1 MRTGDRAKS
10 FSDSVLST
18 QSPSLSLW
26 EKAMKLAGRVAI
38 VTGSSRGIGKDI
50 ALAFAAEGADIVV
63 AARSETEPDPRLPGT
78 IYDTAREVEALDR
91 RALAVKTDVTNEEE
105 VASLVQRTL
114 DTFGRIDILVNNAAV
129 LVPRGILDLP
139 TRHLD
144 LHYRVNLKGPILC
157 IRAVLPTMLQQGQ
170 GWIINISSRAAQFP
184 GPGPYKDVQPIRAFM
199 YTATKAAL
207 ERLSQALAVE
217 YQAQGISVNV
227 LSPVGRVRTPG
238 NVFGMTPPGGTPEPF
253 ETAEAMGKAAVFIAS
268 QAPPSFT
275 GNILFDEEMV
285 QQHQL

>member
-1 MRTGDRAKS
+1 
-10 FSDSVLST
+10 
-18 QSPSLSLW
+18 
-26 EKAMKLAGRVAI
+26 MKLAGRVAI

-63 AARSETEPDPRLPGT
+63 AARSETAPDPRLPGT
-78 IYDTAREVEALDR
+78 IYDTAGAVEALGR
-91 RALAVKTDVTNEEE
+91 RALPVKTDVTNEEE
-105 VASLVQRTL
+105 VAALVQRTR

-129 LVPRGILDLP
+129 LVPRGILDLAS
-139 TRHLD
+139 RHVD

-184 GPGPYKDVQPIRAFM
+184 GPGPYTDVQPTRAIM
-199 YTATKAAL
+199 YAATKAAL
-207 ERLSQALAVE
+207 ERLSQALALE

-227 LSPVGRVRTPG
+227 LSPAGRVRTPG

-268 QAPPSFT
+268 QPAHAFT

-285 QQHQL
+285 RQYQL

>member
-1 MRTGDRAKS
+1 
-10 FSDSVLST
+10 
-18 QSPSLSLW
+18 
-26 EKAMKLAGRVAI
+26 MKLAGRVAI

-78 IYDTAREVEALDR
+78 IYDTAKEVEALGR
-91 RALAVKTDVTNEEE
+91 RALPLKTDVTSEEE
-105 VASLVQRTL
+105 VAALAQRTL
-114 DTFGRIDILVNNAAV
+114 DAFGRIDVLVNNAAV

-139 TRHLD
+139 TRHFD

-157 IRAVLPTMLQQGQ
+157 LRAVLPTMLAQQQ
-170 GWIINISSRAAQFP
+170 GWIINISSVAARFP
-184 GPGPYKDVQPIRAFM
+184 GPGPYRDIQSTRAIM
-199 YTATKAAL
+199 YAATKAAL

-227 LSPVGRVRTPG
+227 LSPAGRVRTPG

-253 ETAEAMGKAAVFIAS
+253 ERAEAMGKAAVFIAS
-268 QAPPSFT
+268 QPPGVYT
-275 GNILFDEEMV
+275 GNIVFDEDLV
-285 QQHQL
+285 RQHQL